1 MRIVMRKI
9 NISNEL
15 KRDAE
20 VAYGTTFRRESTSY
34 RTASGSEVSNVRRLK
49 TTMQTSDASLIAEY
63 GEGLADAIQNGDPEV
78 DMNLVGLNLNG
89 LTRVYVTPQ
98 LKVAYGAI
106 LNEHVYLPDGS
117 EKEVRPMTS
126 NAANIA
132 LDGVPV
138 RWTGKLIPKEKAMR
152 MFMFKKSYQVQH
164 VNGLTYDFLYEI
176 WKEVDTLE
184 DVFISYQKV
193 PALLKEEGCVIIE
206 EDFRKDITTGIYV
219 CNLNAHY
226 DIDALTTSK
235 EVRKYN
241 LAENPI
247 YWCNYG
253 VADNASQVLAYY
265 DRLMEEH
272 TEYMNARDF
281 VILMSPIFRDSQP
294 QDGGWRWHKWG
305 PYIGKFESKCE
316 YLYDE
321 QGIDFVYV
329 FSIIEVEE
337 EKGD

>member
-1 MRIVMRKI
+1 MLVNLKLDEEKKEQYNRRIR
-9 NISNEL
+9 EL
-15 KRDAE
+15 KVQE
-20 VAYGTTFRRESTSY
+20 P
-34 RTASGSEVSNVRRLK
+34 
-49 TTMQTSDASLIAEY
+49 SL
-63 GEGLADAIQNGDPEV
+63 P
-78 DMNLVGLNLNG
+78 
-89 LTRVYVTPQ
+89 
-98 LKVAYGAI
+98 
-106 LNEHVYLPDGS
+106 
-117 EKEVRPMTS
+117 
-126 NAANIA
+126 
-132 LDGVPV
+132 
-138 RWTGKLIPKEKAMR
+138 
-152 MFMFKKSYQVQH
+152 
-164 VNGLTYDFLYEI
+164 

-193 PALLKEEGCVIIE
+193 PALLKEDGCVIIE
-206 EDFRKDITTGIYV
+206 EDFRKDIKTGIYV
-219 CNLNAHY
+219 CGLNAHY

-265 DRLMEEH
+265 DRLMEEY

-305 PYIGKFESKCE
+305 PYIGKFESKYE